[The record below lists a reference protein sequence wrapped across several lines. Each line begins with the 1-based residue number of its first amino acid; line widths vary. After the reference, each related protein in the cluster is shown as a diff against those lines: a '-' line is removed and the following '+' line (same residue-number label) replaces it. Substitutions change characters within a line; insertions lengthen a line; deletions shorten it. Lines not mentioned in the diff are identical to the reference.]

1 MGVVQYPPLPLIPPS
16 LWQLQAYET
25 QAEYAA
31 RLKSRAEHMQEHV
44 EDAADRGA

>member
-1 MGVVQYPPLPLIPPS
+1 MGVVHYPPLPLPPS
-16 LWQLQAYET
+16 RWKLQAYET

-44 EDAADRGA
+44 EDAADRCA